1 MADRAR
7 HAFGTLEKIDDALS
21 AGTIDSF
28 DILFVKDANG
38 NPYVGWIDKEGN
50 KVIAQGKTQIVR
62 VDELPVTDGDEN
74 VVYIYNN
81 EGYIWDGTQC
91 VSLSKSA
98 DLTALETQVSTLE
111 TQMSG
116 KVDATTVKTMVDT
129 AVEAAV
135 EEATSGEVVEF

>member
-1 MADRAR
+1 MAMKAK
-7 HAFGTLEKIDDALS
+7 HAFGNSSGIESAKQANKINN
-21 AGTIDSF
+21 F
-28 DILFVKDANG
+28 DILFLDGDTEPK
-38 NPYVGWIDKEGN
+38 VGWIDSKGITR
-50 KVIAQGKTQIVR
+50 IAQGKTQIVR
-62 VDELPVTDGDEN
+62 VDELPATDGDGN

-111 TQMSG
+111 TQISG
-116 KVDATTVKTMVDT
+116 KVDAATVQTMVDT
-129 AVEAAV
+129 AVEAAI

>member
-1 MADRAR
+1 MATKAK
-7 HAFGTLEKIDDALS
+7 HAFGQSSGIEAAKQANKINA
-21 AGTIDSF
+21 F
-28 DILFVKDANG
+28 DILFLDGDTEPK
-38 NPYVGWIDKEGN
+38 VGWLDSQG
-50 KVIAQGKTQIVR
+50 VTRIAQGKTQIIR
-62 VDELPVTDGDEN
+62 VGELPTTDGDEN

-98 DLTALETQVSTLE
+98 DLTTLETQVSTLE

-116 KVDATTVKTMVDT
+116 KVDAETVKTMVDT
-129 AVEAAV
+129 AVEAAI